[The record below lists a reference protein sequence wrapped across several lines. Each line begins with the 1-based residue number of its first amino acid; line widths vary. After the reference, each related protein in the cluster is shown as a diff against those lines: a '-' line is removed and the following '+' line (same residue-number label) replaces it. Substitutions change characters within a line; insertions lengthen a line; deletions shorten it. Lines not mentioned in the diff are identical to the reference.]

1 MQIIWGLLKDVAKK
15 EKLSINLI
23 MNYSIIN
30 MINNF
35 VTKYE
40 KIKNM
45 IDKITNTIFN
55 KEKVLD
61 YVCFIS
67 TVKM

>member
-1 MQIIWGLLKDVAKK
+1 
-15 EKLSINLI
+15 